1 MGEIQKAEWA
11 GHGLG
16 LLLCS
21 KRPRIIESTQRGGPQ
36 ILFRMGPKRND
47 KVKDTLLEIPQDPG
61 FIKLQENS
69 ISYLMMYTKNEL

>member
-1 MGEIQKAEWA
+1 MGGAWPWITSVFEKAQNQSPHTE
-11 GHGLG
+11 
-16 LLLCS
+16 
-21 KRPRIIESTQRGGPQ
+21 RGASNPVQNGS
-36 ILFRMGPKRND
+36 KRND